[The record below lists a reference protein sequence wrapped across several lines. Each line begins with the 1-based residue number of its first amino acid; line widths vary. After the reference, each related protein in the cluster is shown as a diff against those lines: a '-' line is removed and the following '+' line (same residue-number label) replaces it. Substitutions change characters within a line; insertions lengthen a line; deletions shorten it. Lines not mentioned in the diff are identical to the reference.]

1 MSEKFDEFK
10 DEMKE
15 AVDKGRKDMED
26 DETLGRISKE
36 CKGKAIKY
44 GIATI
49 AFYGIYS
56 IGGGLIS
63 LIMGLCVL
71 GSAGITVLNII
82 RYNSLKRNED
92 VESKLDFK
100 KMTYKELDDITTDY
114 MGKIVKYGFLTIL
127 FIVLSFFSVMEL
139 LTLVLWILAI
149 VYLFKTINVI
159 KLYRE
164 AIPYEK
170 KLDPRRNGQQNNL
183 VDTPKHTEEK
193 PAELEMYIKE
203 AEQGDAYFQILTAQC
218 YEKGDGVEKSDEKAL
233 YWYKKAA
240 EQGYDDAQCK
250 LGDAYSTG
258 KGTERNEKEA
268 IKWYEKAAGQGNRE
282 AKIALE
288 KIKNNNNQKISYC
301 RNCGAKLE
309 AGWVSCPFCGIN
321 K

>member
-15 AVDKGRKDMED
+15 AVDKSRKDMED
-26 DETLGRISKE
+26 DETLGRTSKE

-49 AFYGIYS
+49 IFYGIYS
-56 IGGGLIS
+56 ISGGLIS

-71 GSAGITVLNII
+71 GAAGITVLNII
-82 RYNSLKRNED
+82 RYNSLKRYED
-92 VESKLDFK
+92 IESKLDFA

-114 MGKIVKYGFLTIL
+114 TGKMVKYGFLTIL
-127 FIVLSFFSVMEL
+127 FIVLSFFSVIDL
-139 LTLVLWILAI
+139 VTLILWVLAI
-149 VYLFKTINVI
+149 IYLFKMINVI

-164 AIPYEK
+164 AIPFEK
-170 KLDPRRNGQQNNL
+170 KLDPRRNGQQNNS

-193 PAELEMYIKE
+193 PTELEMYIKE
-203 AEQGDAYFQILTAQC
+203 AEQGDVYFQMLTAQC
-218 YEKGDGVEKSDEKAL
+218 YEKGDGVEKSNEKAFF
-233 YWYKKAA
+233 WYKKAA
-240 EQGYDDAQCK
+240 EQGYDDAQCR

-258 KGTERNEKEA
+258 IGTERNEIEA
-268 IKWYEKAAGQGNRE
+268 IKWYEKAAGQGNKE

-288 KIKNNNNQKISYC
+288 KIKKTNDQKISYC
-301 RNCGAKLE
+301 RNCGTKLE
-309 AGWVSCPFCGIN
+309 DGWVSCPICGTD